1 MLGIPCVH
9 IRILDLDD
17 VVRDGAVG
25 EDEDGIADLVAAPL
39 GQPSGPEEVVDAA
52 RNDPS
57 SSASH
62 GTFSR
67 QNSTAT
73 TSPTGM

>member
-25 EDEDGIADLVAAPL
+25 EDENGIADLVAAPL

-52 RNDPS
+52 RNDPEQ
-57 SSASH
+57 SASPE
-62 GTFSR
+62 TCFR
-67 QNSTAT
+67 QYSTA
-73 TSPTGM
+73 